1 MASREQNTR
10 GAMGTGRRRVRPD
23 AGVMAGADFDAA
35 PSLSEAMGLEAPG
48 ELRIFCIPCRDEDE
62 GTEWGHDR
70 WFVVNTRTGEDWE
83 CWSRQDAAETRRE
96 LLAT

>member
-1 MASREQNTR
+1 MNA
-10 GAMGTGRRRVRPD
+10 
-23 AGVMAGADFDAA
+23 AD
-35 PSLSEAMGLEAPG
+35 
-48 ELRIFCIPCRDEDE
+48 LRILCIPCRDEDE

-70 WFVVNTRTGEDWE
+70 WFVLNTRTGEDWE